1 MHFLTKLKIKTQSI
15 ATSLLNFSLEIN
27 LQKIRG
33 FWKLNSLLVLVFIG
47 KFIDK
52 ILIQDNHTQQEKNQ
66 PAI

>member
-27 LQKIRG
+27 LQKIRC
-33 FWKLNSLLVLVFIG
+33 FWKLNSLVVFIG

-52 ILIQDNHTQQEKNQ
+52 ILIQDNHTQQKKNQ